1 MKKYVSSLKSSFHFV
16 YNKRK
21 KKIHLIKG
29 VIFEFLVRLG
39 FNNGREK
46 RLEAKEMSLTIEH
59 LTGGYGHIPVLKDIN
74 FDVKSGEMVGL
85 IGLNGAGK
93 STTIKNIIG
102 LLTPQKGKIMI
113 DGETLQQAPEEYRK
127 KIGYIPET
135 PSLYEELTLKEHIE
149 VTALAYDIPLEE
161 AFKRAEPLL
170 KMFRLD
176 NKLEWFPANF
186 SKGMKQKV
194 MVLCAFLIEPSLY
207 IIDEPFLGLD
217 PLAIHALL
225 ELMDTMRKQGAAIL
239 MSTHI
244 LATAE
249 KYCDRFVVLH
259 EGKLRANGTMAELR
273 AEFNLPESSL
283 DDIYLALTKEEKVG

>member
-1 MKKYVSSLKSSFHFV
+1 
-16 YNKRK
+16 
-21 KKIHLIKG
+21 
-29 VIFEFLVRLG
+29 
-39 FNNGREK
+39 
-46 RLEAKEMSLTIEH
+46 MSLAIEH
-59 LTGGYGHIPVLKDIN
+59 VVGGYGHLPVLKDIN
-74 FDVKSGEMVGL
+74 FEVNNGEMIGL

-102 LLTPQKGKIMI
+102 LLTPQKGTITL
-113 DGETLQQAPEEYRK
+113 DGLTLQEDPEEYRK

-149 VTALAYDIPLEE
+149 VTAMAYDIPKTE
-161 AFKRAEPLL
+161 AMERAASLL
-170 KMFRLD
+170 KTFRLENRLD
-176 NKLEWFPANF
+176 WFPVNF

-194 MVLCAFLIEPSLY
+194 MVLCAFLVHPSLY

-217 PLAIHALL
+217 PLAINALL
-225 ELMDTMRKQGAAIL
+225 ELMVTMKQQGAAIL

-259 EGKLRANGTMAELR
+259 EGKIRAQGTLQELQK
-273 AEFNLPESSL
+273 EFHLPNSSL
-283 DDIYLALTKEEKVG
+283 DEIYIALTKENEDA

>member
-135 PSLYEELTLKEHIE
+135 PSLYEELTLK
-149 VTALAYDIPLEE
+149 
-161 AFKRAEPLL
+161 
-170 KMFRLD
+170 
-176 NKLEWFPANF
+176 
-186 SKGMKQKV
+186 
-194 MVLCAFLIEPSLY
+194 
-207 IIDEPFLGLD
+207 
-217 PLAIHALL
+217 
-225 ELMDTMRKQGAAIL
+225 
-239 MSTHI
+239 
-244 LATAE
+244 
-249 KYCDRFVVLH
+249 
-259 EGKLRANGTMAELR
+259 
-273 AEFNLPESSL
+273 
-283 DDIYLALTKEEKVG
+283 

>member
-1 MKKYVSSLKSSFHFV
+1 
-16 YNKRK
+16 
-21 KKIHLIKG
+21 
-29 VIFEFLVRLG
+29 
-39 FNNGREK
+39 
-46 RLEAKEMSLTIEH
+46 MSLIVKH
-59 LTGGYGHIPVLKDIN
+59 LTGGYGHIPVLKDIS
-74 FDVKSGEMVGL
+74 FEVAQGELVGL

-102 LLTPQKGKIMI
+102 LLTPQEGTIEI
-113 DGETLQQAPEEYRK
+113 DGKTLSADTAAYRK

-135 PSLYEELTLKEHIE
+135 PALYEELTLKEHIE
-149 VTALAYDIPLEE
+149 VTCMAYDIPLAEGME
-161 AFKRAEPLL
+161 RAEKLL
-170 KMFRLD
+170 KTFRLE
-176 NKLEWFPANF
+176 NKLDWFPANF

-194 MVLCAFLIEPSLY
+194 MVLCAFLVEPSLF

-225 ELMDTMRKQGAAIL
+225 ELLKQMQSQGASIL

-259 EGKLRANGTMAELR
+259 EGKIRADGTIEELR
-273 AEFNLPESSL
+273 TEFHLPDASL
-283 DDIYLALTKEEKVG
+283 DEIYVKLTEEEAE